1 MANAKWE
8 SGDVKD
14 LPPFARRAIRKNVCD
29 RYGGRCAY
37 CDIYVGMK
45 GTVDHYVPQALGGQ
59 HQPHNLR
66 WCCISCN
73 NLKGD
78 MSPKDWEAKKPPRV
92 QHETKHE
99 KRIRLLSG
107 IAQRGETEVAYLA
120 KMVAVLL
127 VGLGMFVF
135 GMIQLMRMT
144 RVDESRCIEGYKF
157 YRQTQILDAEGRAI
171 RCEGVR
177 SSAGKPLT

>member
-1 MANAKWE
+1 M
-8 SGDVKD
+8 KD

-107 IAQRGETEVAYLA
+107 IAQRGYTDWFV
-120 KMVAVLL
+120 
-127 VGLGMFVF
+127 VGVIAFVF
-135 GMIQLMRMT
+135 LFILLFPYAVST
-144 RVDESRCIEGYKF
+144 YDPVRCIEGYKF
-157 YRQTQILDAEGRAI
+157 YRGIGDNHTSQILDAEGRAI

>member
-1 MANAKWE
+1 MVNAKWE

-107 IAQRGETEVAYLA
+107 IAQRGYVDWLSLGILA
-120 KMVAVLL
+120 FVIVCILTFIYAVSTYDP
-127 VGLGMFVF
+127 V
-135 GMIQLMRMT
+135 
-144 RVDESRCIEGYKF
+144 RCIEGYKF
-157 YRQTQILDAEGRAI
+157 YRGIGDNHTSQILDVEGRAI

-177 SSAGKPLT
+177 PSAGKPLT

>member
-1 MANAKWE
+1 M
-8 SGDVKD
+8 KD
-14 LPPFARRAIRKNVCD
+14 LPPFARRAIRKNLCD

-37 CDIYVGMK
+37 CDAYVGMK

-59 HQPHNLR
+59 NQPHNLR
-66 WCCISCN
+66 WSCLKCN

-92 QHETKHE
+92 QSETRYE

-107 IAQRGETEVAYLA
+107 IAQRGNSLWW
-120 KMVAVLL
+120 VLI
-127 VGLGMFVF
+127 VMVF
-135 GMIQLMRMT
+135 GAFIIDPLLKT
-144 RVDESRCIEGYKF
+144 HYAARCIEGHQF
-157 YRQTQILDAEGRAI
+157 VGQTQVLDGEGRPV

-177 SSAGKPLT
+177 APEGKPRS

>member
-1 MANAKWE
+1 M
-8 SGDVKD
+8 KD

-29 RYGGRCAY
+29 RYGGCCAY
-37 CDIYVGMK
+37 CGIYVGMK

-107 IAQRGETEVAYLA
+107 IAQRGYVDWFSLGILA
-120 KMVAVLL
+120 FVIVCILTFIYAVSTYDP
-127 VGLGMFVF
+127 V
-135 GMIQLMRMT
+135 
-144 RVDESRCIEGYKF
+144 RCIEGYKF
-157 YRQTQILDAEGRAI
+157 YRGIGDNHTSQILDAEGRAI

-177 SSAGKPLT
+177 PSAGKPLT

>member
-1 MANAKWE
+1 M
-8 SGDVKD
+8 KD

-107 IAQRGETEVAYLA
+107 IAQRGYVDWLSLGILA
-120 KMVAVLL
+120 FVIVCILTFIYAVSTYDP
-127 VGLGMFVF
+127 V
-135 GMIQLMRMT
+135 
-144 RVDESRCIEGYKF
+144 RCIEGYKF
-157 YRQTQILDAEGRAI
+157 YRGIGDNHTSQILDAEGRAI

-177 SSAGKPLT
+177 PSAGKPLT

>member
-1 MANAKWE
+1 M
-8 SGDVKD
+8 KD

-59 HQPHNLR
+59 HHPHNLR

-107 IAQRGETEVAYLA
+107 IAQRGYLSGFA
-120 KMVAVLL
+120 IGFLAITSLL
-127 VGLGMFVF
+127 VVILLKALTQTGH
-135 GMIQLMRMT
+135 
-144 RVDESRCIEGYKF
+144 EPRCIEGYKF

-177 SSAGKPLT
+177 PSVGKPLT

>member
-1 MANAKWE
+1 VANAKWE

-107 IAQRGETEVAYLA
+107 IAQRGYVDWFSLGILA
-120 KMVAVLL
+120 
-127 VGLGMFVF
+127 FVIVCILTF
-135 GMIQLMRMT
+135 IYALIHYDP
-144 RVDESRCIEGYKF
+144 VRCVEGYKF
-157 YRQTQILDAEGRAI
+157 YRGVGDTHTVQILDAEGRAI

>member
-107 IAQRGETEVAYLA
+107 IAQRGYVDWLSLGILA
-120 KMVAVLL
+120 FVIVCILTFIYAVSTYDP
-127 VGLGMFVF
+127 V
-135 GMIQLMRMT
+135 
-144 RVDESRCIEGYKF
+144 RCIEGYKF
-157 YRQTQILDAEGRAI
+157 YRGIGDNHTSQILDVEGRAI

-177 SSAGKPLT
+177 PSAGKPLT

>member
-1 MANAKWE
+1 
-8 SGDVKD
+8 VKD

-107 IAQRGETEVAYLA
+107 IAQRGSGELTLVLGIIGLSAWIFGTWSFI
-120 KMVAVLL
+120 KAVSTTSPNHEYSHC
-127 VGLGMFVF
+127 V
-135 GMIQLMRMT
+135 
-144 RVDESRCIEGYKF
+144 EGYKF
-157 YRQTQILDAEGRAI
+157 YYQTQILDAEGRAI

>member
-1 MANAKWE
+1 MVNAKWE

-29 RYGGRCAY
+29 RYGGCCAY

-45 GTVDHYVPQALGGQ
+45 GPVDHYVPQALGGQ

-107 IAQRGETEVAYLA
+107 IAQRGYVDWLSLGILA
-120 KMVAVLL
+120 FVIVCILTFIYAVSIYDP
-127 VGLGMFVF
+127 V
-135 GMIQLMRMT
+135 
-144 RVDESRCIEGYKF
+144 RCIEGYKF
-157 YRQTQILDAEGRAI
+157 YRGIGDNHTSQILDVEGRAI

-177 SSAGKPLT
+177 PSAGKPLT

>member
-107 IAQRGETEVAYLA
+107 IAQRGYVDWLSLGILA
-120 KMVAVLL
+120 FVIVCILTFIYAVSTYDP
-127 VGLGMFVF
+127 V
-135 GMIQLMRMT
+135 
-144 RVDESRCIEGYKF
+144 RCIEGYKF
-157 YRQTQILDAEGRAI
+157 YRGIGDNHTSQILDAEGRAI

-177 SSAGKPLT
+177 PSAGKPLT

>member
-1 MANAKWE
+1 M
-8 SGDVKD
+8 KD

-92 QHETKHE
+92 QHETKYE

-107 IAQRGETEVAYLA
+107 IAQRGYTDWF
-120 KMVAVLL
+120 AVG
-127 VGLGMFVF
+127 VIAFVF
-135 GMIQLMRMT
+135 LCILT
-144 RVDESRCIEGYKF
+144 FIYAVPTYDPVRCIEGYKF
-157 YRQTQILDAEGRAI
+157 YRGIGDNHTSQILDAEGRAI

-177 SSAGKPLT
+177 PSAGKPLT

>member
-92 QHETKHE
+92 QRETKHE

-107 IAQRGETEVAYLA
+107 IAQRGYVDWFSLGILA
-120 KMVAVLL
+120 FVIVCILTFIYAVSTYDP
-127 VGLGMFVF
+127 V
-135 GMIQLMRMT
+135 
-144 RVDESRCIEGYKF
+144 RCIEGYKF
-157 YRQTQILDAEGRAI
+157 YRGIGDNHTSQILDAEGRAI

-177 SSAGKPLT
+177 PSAGKPLT

>member
-107 IAQRGETEVAYLA
+107 IAQRG
-120 KMVAVLL
+120 L
-127 VGLGMFVF
+127 VN
-135 GMIQLMRMT
+135 
-144 RVDESRCIEGYKF
+144 
-157 YRQTQILDAEGRAI
+157 
-171 RCEGVR
+171 
-177 SSAGKPLT
+177 